1 MTKKRI
7 EWLDIAKGICI
18 LLVVL
23 GHELTWDEELRYLIY
38 AFHIPMFFILSGM
51 TAYITKETEKNF
63 KDFFVK
69 NVNALFKPYIMVSFC
84 YILFDIVWGGVQR
97 RFSARI
103 VIYDLY
109 QTLVCYGINVLWFI
123 ITLFLAK
130 IILYWILKIKK
141 NGIIKFVVLCIV
153 GIVLID
159 LASVL
164 TGTVKNTQLQ
174 NPIMWLFIG
183 IFRPFLAVAFV
194 YMGFILYPVIYKML
208 SEKDNAEFR
217 TFLYSFCTL
226 VVLIPAFFKMKITM
240 VNMISEPAW
249 MIMVSGMIGSLGM
262 INVSIM
268 FERVPV
274 LKRILSFFGRNSLII
289 MLTHEYLQ
297 VRSSIQTICEGI
309 IGNHVMALIVT
320 FTGVLV
326 VETIICFLW
335 PYYKKLI
342 TKAKN
347 YIR

>member
-1 MTKKRI
+1 
-7 EWLDIAKGICI
+7 
-18 LLVVL
+18 
-23 GHELTWDEELRYLIY
+23 
-38 AFHIPMFFILSGM
+38 
-51 TAYITKETEKNF
+51 
-63 KDFFVK
+63 
-69 NVNALFKPYIMVSFC
+69 MVSFVTYC
-84 YILFDIVWGGVQR
+84 SILLGGGVQK

-109 QTLVCYGINVLWFI
+109 QTLVGYGINVLWFI

-130 IILYWILKIKK
+130 IILYLVLKIKK
-141 NGIIKFVVLCIV
+141 NGIIKFVVLCIL
-153 GIVLID
+153 GIILIE
-159 LASVL
+159 LTSVL
-164 TGTVKNTQLQ
+164 AGAVSHTQLQ

-194 YMGFILYPVIYKML
+194 YMGFILYPVICKML

-217 TFLYSFCTL
+217 VLLYSFCTL
-226 VVLIPAFFKMKITM
+226 VILIPAFFRMKITM

-268 FERVPV
+268 LERISV
-274 LKRILSFFGRNSLII
+274 LKRILCFFGRNSLII

-297 VRSSIQTICEGI
+297 VRSSIQTMCEGV
-309 IGNHVMALIVT
+309 IGNHVAALIMT

-335 PYYKKLI
+335 LYCKKQI
-342 TKAKN
+342 INARN
-347 YIR
+347 YIQ